1 MKITPAIL
9 PYSYRELEEK
19 LALLKGATDFVQID
33 ITDGKFAGKASWP
46 VNKPDQNFEAIVNQE
61 KGLPFWEDFDFEI
74 DLMCQNPFSL
84 ANDFISAGVSK
95 IIFHADTLSLSEDA
109 LLLDQLKTEGVVEI
123 GIACTADTDE
133 EHLKDFLKYAD
144 FVQVM
149 SIKKIGFQ
157 GEPFYEKCLE
167 KISWVRQELPH
178 IEISVDGA
186 MNPETAQL
194 VKNAGATRVVAGS
207 FVLESTNPI
216 EAVKEF
222 EDLL

>member
-1 MKITPAIL
+1 MTAIPAIL
-9 PYSYRELEEK
+9 PYSYSELEEK

-33 ITDGKFAGKASWP
+33 ITDGKFAGRASWP
-46 VNKPDQNFEAIVNQE
+46 VNKPDENFEAIVNQE
-61 KGLPFWEDFDFEI
+61 KGMPFWEDFDFEI

-149 SIKKIGFQ
+149 GIQKIGFQ
-157 GEPFYEKCLE
+157 GEPFYGKCLE
-167 KISWVRQELPH
+167 RISWIRQELPH

-186 MNPETAQL
+186 MTPETAEL
-194 VKNAGATRVVAGS
+194 VKNAGATKIVSGS
-207 FVLESTNPI
+207 FILESVNPI
-216 EAVKEF
+216 EAIKEL
-222 EDLL
+222 EDLA